1 MITLLFKNHFRQIGQ
16 GDAVV
21 PVYVSN
27 AYCLIIFFP
36 AARGKQQ
43 EEKQKNIVFSSCLF
57 PFLLFSK
64 SLCYSIQN
72 DGQDDYCDTAFET

>member
-1 MITLLFKNHFRQIGQ
+1 LFKNHFRQIGQ
-16 GDAVV
+16 GDAVI

-43 EEKQKNIVFSSCLF
+43 EERQKI
-57 PFLLFSK
+57 
-64 SLCYSIQN
+64 
-72 DGQDDYCDTAFET
+72 